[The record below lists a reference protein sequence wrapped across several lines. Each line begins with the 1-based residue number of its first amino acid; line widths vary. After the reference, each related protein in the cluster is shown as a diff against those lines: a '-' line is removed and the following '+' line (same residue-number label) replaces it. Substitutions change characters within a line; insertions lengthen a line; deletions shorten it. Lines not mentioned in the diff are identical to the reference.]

1 MNVKENILNV
11 SEKSKKPKLALV
23 NIIENKNIY
32 PLNLVC
38 LATYLKEKME
48 IDIRIIDIN
57 YEDPFEAIIAF
68 NPDIVG
74 ISSLTV
80 TYPYAISLAKK
91 IKNKLDIPLLLGG
104 AHPTTMP
111 TSIDKIFNVVVIG
124 EGEETLEQLL
134 MLYSSKN
141 FTSEDLKKIKGIV
154 FYQDNE
160 LILTEKREFIMP
172 LDKLPIPDLSFV
184 NKEYFRKKD
193 QHVFKGKVG
202 IIANI
207 MTSRGCP
214 YNCVF
219 CASPVIWQRKVRFF
233 SVKRVVDEIEYLVN
247 TYKVNMI
254 QVYDDVFSI
263 GKSRL
268 YEIIDGLEERNLLNK
283 IVIAC
288 QSRANI
294 MDEELCEIFKTLN
307 VLTVSFGF
315 ESGNEKI
322 LKYLKKESVTIEQN
336 KNAAILTKKHGF
348 NLYGSFIIANPGEK
362 MEQIEE
368 TIDFIDFLK
377 DIGADGIDVY
387 IASPLPG
394 TEFWQYGVQQ
404 GRIPK
409 EFDLDKIPNFYS
421 PSNSFLKDESLSQEQ
436 IEKVYSRVL
445 EKLSFFS
452 QRRSILHILL
462 YPKEPILKTLKRAIL
477 NPKATVIRVITRL
490 V

>member
-1 MNVKENILNV
+1 MD
-11 SEKSKKPKLALV
+11 
-23 NIIENKNIY
+23 
-32 PLNLVC
+32 
-38 LATYLKEKME
+38 

-91 IKNKLDIPLLLGG
+91 IKNALNVPLLLGG

-111 TSIDKIFNVVVIG
+111 DSIDEIFDVVVIG

-134 MLYSSKN
+134 ALYSGNS
-141 FTSEDLKKIKGIV
+141 FAPEDLKKIRGIV
-154 FYQDNE
+154 FYQGNE
-160 LILTEKREFIMP
+160 LVITEQREFIVP

-184 NKEYFRKKD
+184 KKDYFRKKD

-219 CASPVIWQRKVRFF
+219 CASPSIWQRKVRFF
-233 SVKRVVDEIEYLVN
+233 SVKRVIDEIEYLVN
-247 TYKVNMI
+247 TYNVNMI

-294 MDEELCEIFKTLN
+294 MDEELCEIFKKLN

-315 ESGNEKI
+315 ESGNEEM
-322 LKYLKKESVTIEQN
+322 LRYLKKESVTVEQN
-336 KNAAILTKKHGF
+336 KNAALLTKKHGF

-362 MEQIEE
+362 IGQIEE
-368 TIDFIDFLK
+368 TIKLIDFLK

-394 TEFWQYGVQQ
+394 TEFWRYGVQQ

-421 PSNSFLKDESLSQEQ
+421 PDNSFLKDSSLSQEQ
-436 IEKVYSRVL
+436 IEKIYSRVL

-452 QRRSILHILL
+452 QRRSILNILL
-462 YPKEPILKTLKRAIL
+462 YPKEPLLKTLKRAVM
-477 NPKATVIRVITRL
+477 NPKETFIRAITRL
-490 V
+490 A